1 MRIELPQ
8 RRLGQQRA
16 SGDSVKRS
24 TYGVKLE
31 RSSPLVLPRHPDA
44 PRRHPW
50 KQWAKQQQAEGP
62 IAIDLFSGAGG
73 LSLGLERAGYR
84 VVLSADHD
92 SAAVQTHLANFPG
105 AALNLDLS
113 SPDEI
118 DGLIELLS
126 DLEVDLVAGGPP
138 CQPFSRAGRSKI
150 RDLVE
155 RGHRDPLDP
164 RRELWQAM
172 LRVIE
177 ETKPKAVLME
187 NVPDMALG
195 DDMRTVR
202 HMARELERWGYD
214 TDMRIVDA
222 WRYGVPQHRQRL
234 IFVAVREGFFE
245 WPKDTGEAI
254 PLKDVLS
261 DLPKLRDAT
270 GARELRYR
278 GAKTDF
284 QREAREGVAPKDASL
299 LYDHVTRPVREDD
312 RKAFALLK
320 PGARYSELPEELKRY
335 RDDIFDDK
343 YNRLPWDGLSRS
355 ITAHLAKDGYWYIHP
370 REHRTITV
378 REAARIQTFPDY
390 FRFSGSRSDAFR
402 LIGNAVPPKLG
413 EVMGRELLAA
423 VERGASAEPQGSK
436 ERSLRREALLHWQS
450 HEQGLASRC
459 LDNPWWATV
468 AAVAGARNAEKAESV
483 LTTAATPSDYLT
495 RRNENGD
502 DFGLSATALAQLD
515 SVAKRVAEGTWEQA
529 LAELPAPTA
538 TWVEAI
544 GFGRRHL
551 IASAPVLRV
560 ATRLSGSNRPSGVP
574 ARILLGQLVG
584 YDEDAPQIQAA
595 VIDLAASVCRPR
607 RPTCGKCPLQTLCR
621 SANKA
626 DLR

>member
-1 MRIELPQ
+1 M
-8 RRLGQQRA
+8 
-16 SGDSVKRS
+16 KRS
-24 TYGVKLE
+24 AYGVKLE
-31 RSSPLVLPRHPDA
+31 RSSPLDLPRHPDA

-50 KQWAKQQQAEGP
+50 KEWAKQQQAEGP

-113 SPDEI
+113 TPNEI
-118 DGLIELLS
+118 DGLIELLG
-126 DLEVDLVAGGPP
+126 DLELDLVAGGPP

-177 ETKPKAVLME
+177 ATKPKAVLME

-202 HMARELERWGYD
+202 HIARELEKWGYD

-261 DLPKLRDAT
+261 DLPRLGNKT

-284 QREAREGVAPKDASL
+284 QREAREAVAPEDASRV
-299 LYDHVTRPVREDD
+299 YDHITRPVREDD
-312 RKAFALLK
+312 RRAFALLK

-343 YNRLPWDGLSRS
+343 YNRLPWGGLSRS

-378 REAARIQTFPDY
+378 REAARIQTFPDH

-436 ERSLRREALLHWQS
+436 ERNLRRQALLHWQS
-450 HEQGLASRC
+450 HEQGLASRS
-459 LDNPWWATV
+459 LDNPWQATV
-468 AAVAGARNAEKAESV
+468 AAVAGARNEETAARV
-483 LTTAATPSDYLT
+483 LAAAATPSDYLS
-495 RRNENGD
+495 RRDDDGD
-502 DFGLSATALAQLD
+502 DFGLRATALTQLD
-515 SVAKRVAEGTWEQA
+515 SVAKRVVEGSWERA

-560 ATRLSGSNRPSGVP
+560 ATRLSGLNRPSGVP
-574 ARILLGQLVG
+574 ARLLFGQLVG
-584 YDEDAPQIQAA
+584 YDENAPQVQAA
-595 VIDLAASVCRPR
+595 VIDLAATVCRPR
-607 RPTCGKCPLQTLCR
+607 RPSCVQCPLRMLCR
-621 SANKA
+621 SASNA
-626 DLR
+626 ELR